1 MAPGLADWRQ
11 VRESVVLDVDTSI
24 RQQGWPDALVIDLT
38 ADAEMTCTVLAVPV
52 PQSGSVSAGADA
64 TLDDGF
70 LDRETS
76 SSSIG
81 GPARSPV
88 DASALAAP

>member
-1 MAPGLADWRQ
+1 
-11 VRESVVLDVDTSI
+11 
-24 RQQGWPDALVIDLT
+24 
-38 ADAEMTCTVLAVPV
+38 MTCTVLAVPV